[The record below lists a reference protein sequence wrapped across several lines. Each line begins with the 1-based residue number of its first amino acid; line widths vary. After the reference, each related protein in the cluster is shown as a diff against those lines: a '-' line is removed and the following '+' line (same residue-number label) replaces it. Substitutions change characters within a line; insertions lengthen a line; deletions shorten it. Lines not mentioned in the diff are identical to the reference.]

1 MSLKKMMKNNEPN
14 NDLCGTSD
22 PIGYEFGKL
31 QNGTY
36 LKMETVIFTDYIRQ
50 YVDKGNLVGA
60 VLIVLA
66 KVFDTISVK
75 F

>member
-1 MSLKKMMKNNEPN
+1 
-14 NDLCGTSD
+14 
-22 PIGYEFGKL
+22 
-31 QNGTY
+31 
-36 LKMETVIFTDYIRQ
+36 METVIFTDYIRQ
-50 YVDKGNLVGA
+50 YVDKGNLVDA